1 MGSAGEIDGL
11 EGGRGDGRGGRGG
24 HENQLAE
31 HTFSSLIATM
41 ELSSFVASV
50 TIRRFAARLP
60 LTSASGL
67 PAEAAAGG
75 ALGEGEGGRREAT
88 VNSEDATCWFSINTA
103 QNDQT
108 IHSATKKVHIC

>member
-24 HENQLAE
+24 ARKPAGRTR
-31 HTFSSLIATM
+31 TFSSLIATM

-75 ALGEGEGGRREAT
+75 ALGDGEGGRREAT
-88 VNSEDATCWFSINTA
+88 VNS
-103 QNDQT
+103 
-108 IHSATKKVHIC
+108 